1 MKIFLGDLIDKNI
14 SRKVLSSVSMV
25 ALAIISLD
33 FIFTIL
39 SELSDLSENYGLSDA
54 FIYSISSLPYSV
66 YDSLSYICLIGV
78 LVGLG
83 SLAEEGEITA
93 ARVLGKSDINIIWA
107 SIKPVILVLILGVL
121 SSQFFIPGLSQNS
134 EETRLMKQNR
144 ISLDDGY
151 WLASDSSV
159 SYFKSTPNSNSIQDI
174 VIYNLNDD
182 YKLKEIKRAEEA
194 NKNGN
199 SWSLSNLEI
208 INVENGV
215 KEYFEEM
222 DWVDGPKE
230 GDFKLILSPKY
241 FSLTK
246 LYENV
251 SEEQSEYRQNLLLL
265 EFWRKALQPVFSIL
279 LAILAASFVFGPTR
293 DQKIGQRVLTG
304 IILAFSLSIS
314 QRLFESMALV
324 SFLSPLTS
332 VMIPIFI
339 TGSLLAWLYWRTGS
353 LWAPIGAHAAQNA
366 LAVGL
371 HALSG

>member
-1 MKIFLGDLIDKNI
+1 MKLFLGDLIDKNI

-39 SELSDLSENYGLSDA
+39 SELSDLSENYGLTDA
-54 FIYSISSLPYSV
+54 LLYSIFSLPYSA
-66 YDSLSYICLIGV
+66 YDFLSYICLIGV
-78 LVGLG
+78 LVALG
-83 SLAEEGEITA
+83 SLSEEGEITA

-107 SIKPVILVLILGVL
+107 SIKPVILVLIVGAL
-121 SSQFFIPGLSQNS
+121 SSQFFIPSLSQNS

-151 WLASDSSV
+151 WLASDSSF

-182 YKLKEIKRAEEA
+182 YELKEIKRAEEA
-194 NKNGN
+194 NKSDN

-230 GDFKLILSPKY
+230 ENFKLILSPKY

-265 EFWRKALQPVFSIL
+265 EFWRKTLQPIFAIL
-279 LAILAASFVFGPTR
+279 LTILAASFVFGPAR

-324 SFLSPLTS
+324 SFLSPLMS
-332 VMIPIFI
+332 VMIPILIVLGLTFFI
-339 TGSLLAWLYWRTGS
+339 WRFKS
-353 LWAPIGAHAAQNA
+353 F
-366 LAVGL
+366 
-371 HALSG
+371 

>member
-14 SRKVLSSVSMV
+14 SRKVLSSISMV

-33 FIFTIL
+33 LIFTIL
-39 SELSDLSENYGLSDA
+39 SELSALSENYGLSDA
-54 FIYSISSLPYSV
+54 FIYSISSLPYSA

-83 SLAEEGEITA
+83 SLAEEGELTA

-174 VIYNLNDD
+174 VIYDLNDD

-230 GDFKLILSPKY
+230 EEFKLILSHNY

-265 EFWRKALQPVFSIL
+265 EFWRKTLQPIFAIL
-279 LAILAASFVFGPTR
+279 LTILAASFVFGPAR
-293 DQKIGQRVLTG
+293 DQKVGQRVLTG

-314 QRLFESMALV
+314 QRLFESMAMV
-324 SFLSPLTS
+324 SFLSPFTS
-332 VMIPIFI
+332 VMIPILIVLGLTSFI
-339 TGSLLAWLYWRTGS
+339 WRFKS
-353 LWAPIGAHAAQNA
+353 F
-366 LAVGL
+366 
-371 HALSG
+371 

>member
-54 FIYSISSLPYSV
+54 FIYSISSLPYSA

-121 SSQFFIPGLSQNS
+121 SSQFFIPSLSQNS

-151 WLASDSSV
+151 WLASDSSF

-174 VIYNLNDD
+174 VIYNLNDN
-182 YKLKEIKRAEEA
+182 YKLKEIKR
-194 NKNGN
+194 KN
-199 SWSLSNLEI
+199 
-208 INVENGV
+208 
-215 KEYFEEM
+215 
-222 DWVDGPKE
+222 
-230 GDFKLILSPKY
+230 
-241 FSLTK
+241 
-246 LYENV
+246 
-251 SEEQSEYRQNLLLL
+251 Q
-265 EFWRKALQPVFSIL
+265 
-279 LAILAASFVFGPTR
+279 
-293 DQKIGQRVLTG
+293 
-304 IILAFSLSIS
+304 
-314 QRLFESMALV
+314 
-324 SFLSPLTS
+324 
-332 VMIPIFI
+332 
-339 TGSLLAWLYWRTGS
+339 
-353 LWAPIGAHAAQNA
+353 
-366 LAVGL
+366 
-371 HALSG
+371 